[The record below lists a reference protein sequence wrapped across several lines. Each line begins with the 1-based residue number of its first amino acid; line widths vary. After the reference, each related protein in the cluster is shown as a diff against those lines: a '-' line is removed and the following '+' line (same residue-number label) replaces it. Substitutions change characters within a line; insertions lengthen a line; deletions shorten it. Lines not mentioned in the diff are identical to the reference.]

1 MIDLFVRAWPLLV
14 AGTAA
19 TIGLG
24 LVSFALALPGAL
36 VVALS
41 RLYGAAPFRIVSRVF
56 VSFMCGTPL
65 LVQVLLLYY
74 GLPQVGIVLPPIPTV
89 IAAFALHSGAFIG
102 EDLRGAIGS
111 VDNGQWDAGAA
122 LGAKTSA
129 VLLLIILPQAL
140 RAAVPTLGTR
150 FIGVMKETSLASV
163 VTVVE
168 LTRVAEKVGSS
179 SFRYLE
185 MFVIA
190 AGIYW
195 LLSFCIARLQALVER
210 RLQRGRHAGTAN
222 ADAVRQW
229 QRARGR

>member
-1 MIDLFVRAWPLLV
+1 MIELVSRAWPLLV
-14 AGTAA
+14 TGTLV

-24 LVSFALALPGAL
+24 LASYGAAL
-36 VVALS
+36 VIGLIVALS
-41 RLYGAAPFRIVSRVF
+41 RLYGSRSARLLSRIF

-65 LVQVLLLYY
+65 LVQILLLYY
-74 GLPQVGIVLPPIPTV
+74 GLPQMGLVLPAIPTV
-89 IAAFALHSGAFIG
+89 IVALALHSGAFIG

-111 VDNGQWDAGAA
+111 VGQGQWDAGTA
-122 LGAKTSA
+122 LGAKPRL
-129 VLLLIILPQAL
+129 VLFLIVLPQAM

-150 FIGVMKETSLASV
+150 FIGAMKETSLASV

-195 LLSFCIARLQALVER
+195 LLSFVISRLQVFAESRLTNHER
-210 RLQRGRHAGTAN
+210 IGQSPTGGQLSAAHT
-222 ADAVRQW
+222 
-229 QRARGR
+229 